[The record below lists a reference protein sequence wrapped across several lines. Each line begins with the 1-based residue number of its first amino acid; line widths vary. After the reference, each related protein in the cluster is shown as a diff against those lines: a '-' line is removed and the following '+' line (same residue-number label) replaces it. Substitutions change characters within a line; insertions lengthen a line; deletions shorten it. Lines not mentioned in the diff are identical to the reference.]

1 VNEID
6 WVYGLHAIDALL
18 RHNHDSIRHLYVLQ
32 GRRDER
38 IEAVLTRAQRLKIAV
53 SELSR
58 AELDQKADGVHQ
70 GVVAECKPLN
80 LERSE
85 GFLKQLLDGLDHPPF
100 LLVLDGVTDP
110 HNLGACMRSAEAA
123 GVDAVIV
130 PKDKSALMTATVRK
144 VACGAAESLPFI
156 AVTNLVR
163 TLKALQES
171 GIWVF
176 GAAGEAAQNLYE
188 TDLRGPL
195 ALVMGS
201 EGTGMR
207 RLTREQC
214 DVLFAIPM
222 AGDLSSLHVS
232 VSAGI
237 CLFEA
242 VRQRNKGI

>member
-1 VNEID
+1 MNEID

-110 HNLGACMRSAEAA
+110 HNLGACMR
-123 GVDAVIV
+123 
-130 PKDKSALMTATVRK
+130 
-144 VACGAAESLPFI
+144 
-156 AVTNLVR
+156 
-163 TLKALQES
+163 
-171 GIWVF
+171 
-176 GAAGEAAQNLYE
+176 
-188 TDLRGPL
+188 
-195 ALVMGS
+195 
-201 EGTGMR
+201 
-207 RLTREQC
+207 
-214 DVLFAIPM
+214 
-222 AGDLSSLHVS
+222 
-232 VSAGI
+232 
-237 CLFEA
+237 
-242 VRQRNKGI
+242 